1 MMARKIPNIVKQIK
15 NYTYPK
21 LNYSFQHSVSYSQLQ
36 TYLSCPHKWQLQ
48 YKDNVGM
55 FDYNIYMIFGSAL
68 HEVLQKYITMIYEE
82 SGASADRFEIEE
94 YFKKKFFEIYDTN
107 QKRNKGIHFSSPSE
121 MREFYNDGLDIINFI
136 KKNRGAYFS
145 KKGWHL
151 VGIEVPLLVKPND
164 FLSNTFFK
172 GYLDLVFYH
181 EPTNKFKIVDIKT
194 STNGWNKYKK
204 KDEKKSFQLILYKN
218 YFSKQFDIPK
228 ENIEVEFF
236 IVKRKLYEDV
246 DFAQKRVQE
255 FIPANGK
262 NKTNKATK
270 ALSDFISECFDND
283 GKIKDKEH
291 KKFVGKQC
299 DWCIF
304 SEKNICKK

>member
-55 FDYNIYMIFGSAL
+55 FDYNIYMVFGSAL

-82 SGASADRFEIEE
+82 SGAAADRFEIEE

-107 QKRNKGIHFSSPSE
+107 QKKNKGIHFSSPSE

-136 KKNRGAYFS
+136 KKKRGAYFS

-164 FLSNTFFK
+164 FLNNTFFK

-218 YFSKQFDIPK
+218 YFSKQFNIPK
-228 ENIEVEFF
+228 EDIEVEFF

-291 KKFVGKQC
+291 KKFIGKQC